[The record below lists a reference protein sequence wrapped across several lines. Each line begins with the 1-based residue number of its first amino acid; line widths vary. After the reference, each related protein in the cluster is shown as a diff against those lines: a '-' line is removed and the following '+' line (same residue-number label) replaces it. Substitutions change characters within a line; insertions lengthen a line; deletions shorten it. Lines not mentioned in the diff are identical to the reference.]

1 MPETAM
7 GTDTLSVYRAGVT
20 WFVGLSGAAVGGAF
34 LNFDKIATAPWLI
47 RVIFFGA
54 AVAFGIS
61 MACGI
66 QYFFWLN
73 YAGNQIEKRT
83 QIDNAL
89 ASLTASQAEKDRATL
104 ARLPVVEEIRKAW
117 EEIPSWHKRTGRAF
131 DTGMGMAG
139 LLLLAGVIWGAPPK
153 TDSSSAGVQNF
164 LTNPPEPQSTNLY
177 EVVQSAVHATRHGR
191 EAHTFLLDKR
201 TGAIWQMKC
210 TKNSD
215 EVEFH
220 RIHRSGFDGKADDP
234 LP

>member
-1 MPETAM
+1 MLDTAT
-7 GTDTLSVYRAGVT
+7 GSDTLSVYRAGVV

-34 LNFDKIATAPWLI
+34 LNFDKIATAPFLI
-47 RVIFFGA
+47 RLIFFSA
-54 AVAFGIS
+54 ALAFGIS

-66 QYFFWLN
+66 QYIFWLN

-83 QIDNAL
+83 QIDNVL
-89 ASLTASQAEKDRATL
+89 ATSNASQAEKDRATL
-104 ARLPVVEEIRKAW
+104 ARPPVVEEIRKAW
-117 EEIPSWHKRTGRAF
+117 EEIPPWHKRMGRAF
-131 DTGMGMAG
+131 DFGIGFAG

-153 TDSSSAGVQNF
+153 ADSSSASVQNF
-164 LTNPPEPQSTNLY
+164 LTNPPEPQSTNRY

-220 RIHRSGFDGKADDP
+220 RIHRSGFDGKADEP